1 MPRHEEKRSGRGSYF
16 AARAAPLRQGL
27 LAVTGL
33 HFADE
38 RTFLFGPEAEVRSL
52 LERTPQPGG
61 PWQAALRLATRKP
74 LVVAGFYPPDL
85 LEHWLGPKFTRDK
98 RALKPLLA
106 ARSGVLTVD
115 LEGEQTRLGLVV
127 DFSAQTSASLNE
139 AAVKAALA
147 LLEKQLSRLLAVLV
161 KGGIPLPHGG
171 EWWQAGPRVG
181 EARPPARREHGA
193 SHGRRRG
200 RAGNPAEQPYRHS
213 RRASA
218 AAGLI
223 RSNDLKHLAFA
234 MLTFAEGSNR
244 LPPAAICDLQ
254 TGKPLLSWRVALL
267 PYLEQQKLYKEFKL
281 NEPWDSPHNIKLLR
295 RMPRI
300 YADEGAEPGTTTTF
314 FRVVVGKGTVFEP
327 FGDRPPSGVRVTDIL
342 DGTSNTLLIAE
353 AAKAVPWTKPDELIY
368 DPTGPLPH
376 FRRDARGG
384 FHAALADGSVRFI
397 PLTVAPR
404 ILRALI
410 TRNDGQPVELP

>member
-1 MPRHEEKRSGRGSYF
+1 MSYF

-171 EWWQAGPRVG
+171 EWWQALARGL
-181 EARPPARREHGA
+181 ARPDLRRDGSTVRATVAVAAEPATLLSSLTGTLGVR
-193 SHGRRRG
+193 
-200 RAGNPAEQPYRHS
+200 
-213 RRASA
+213 SA

-234 MLTFAEGSNR
+234 MLTFAEGGNR

-267 PYLEQQKLYKEFKL
+267 PYLEQQKLYQEFKL

-353 AAKAVPWTKPDELIY
+353 AAEAVPWTKPDELIY
-368 DPTGPLPH
+368 DPTGPLPR